1 MAEPP
6 ELWTF
11 LLFNML
17 VLLFGGILAAFS
29 YVTYRR
35 KGGSHFGYATIGFSL
50 ITLGGLTELLYQIGW
65 KRSYALGG
73 RELLMVQSVEG
84 LLMGLGLGLLFYSIY
99 TFSPRDRALT
109 EWEDGSDHEVDADR
123 R

>member
-11 LLFNML
+11 LLFNLL
-17 VLLFGGILAAFS
+17 VLLFGGILAVFS

-35 KGGSHFGYATIGFSL
+35 KGGTHFGYATIGFSF

-65 KRSYALGG
+65 KGSYSLSG

-84 LLMGLGLGLLFYSIY
+84 LLIGLGLGLLFYSIY
-99 TFSPRDRALT
+99 SFSPREPTLT
-109 EWEDGSDHEVDADR
+109 GWDDDADAEFDPDR